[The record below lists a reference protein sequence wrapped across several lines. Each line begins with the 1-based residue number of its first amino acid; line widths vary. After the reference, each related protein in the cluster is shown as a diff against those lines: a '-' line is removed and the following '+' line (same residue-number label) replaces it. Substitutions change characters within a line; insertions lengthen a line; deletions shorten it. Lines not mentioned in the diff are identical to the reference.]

1 MSLSRVPRTGEIRSI
16 ETTLDLLSMKAYIK
30 DGVRVSLSKQ
40 KFTHWFPVYLGG
52 EFQNEEKVLFL
63 AEHSISMLCEN
74 STRKFEPLMVLQVLP
89 KLLVTLVVEMMQES
103 THTSIQALRVFVY
116 FYRLFGLLLERYPEV
131 RKELDQRIA
140 LFKEDESNRVKDK
153 CSSLGDLLTY
163 SLISEKHSLNSILQ
177 EYLGESLDRQVMWML
192 KDVPE
197 LGEVEGEKGEEK
209 KETFVDEKRD
219 EVAFKTNIVSNRVLL
234 FFFHFFNKISK
245 EGSKVFPLLD
255 SHFGQLHEQAEE
267 EL

>member
-52 EFQNEEKVLFL
+52 EFQKEDKILFL

-74 STRKFEPLMVLQVLP
+74 STRKFEPLMILQVLP
-89 KLLVTLVVEMMQES
+89 KLLVTLVVEMMQEA

-131 RKELDQRIA
+131 RGELDKRIA
-140 LFKEDESNRVKDK
+140 DFKADESNRVKDK

-163 SLISEKHSLNSILQ
+163 ALISEKHGLSSIL
-177 EYLGESLDRQVMWML
+177 EDYLGESLDRQVMWML
-192 KDVPE
+192 RDVPE
-197 LGEVEGEKGEEK
+197 LGEVEEEG
-209 KETFVDEKRD
+209 KETFMDEKRD

-234 FFFHFFNKISK
+234 FFFHFSHKIAKGKTDSLFS
-245 EGSKVFPLLD
+245 GLD
-255 SHFGQLHEQAEE
+255 
-267 EL
+267 

>member
-1 MSLSRVPRTGEIRSI
+1 
-16 ETTLDLLSMKAYIK
+16 
-30 DGVRVSLSKQ
+30 
-40 KFTHWFPVYLGG
+40 
-52 EFQNEEKVLFL
+52 
-63 AEHSISMLCEN
+63 
-74 STRKFEPLMVLQVLP
+74 MVLQVLP

-163 SLISEKHSLNSILQ
+163 SLISEKHSLTSILQ

-267 EL
+267 ELQKYCEKIRDVKSFTHFFIELGLPQLSKKELTHKLRTAVLNSLKKKYHGD

>member
-1 MSLSRVPRTGEIRSI
+1 M
-16 ETTLDLLSMKAYIK
+16 
-30 DGVRVSLSKQ
+30 
-40 KFTHWFPVYLGG
+40 YLGG
-52 EFQNEEKVLFL
+52 EFQKEEKVLFL

-89 KLLVTLVVEMMQES
+89 KLLVTLVVEMMQEA

-116 FYRLFGLLLERYPEV
+116 FFRLFELFLERYPEV
-131 RKELDQRIA
+131 RKELNQRMDN
-140 LFKEDESNRVKDK
+140 FKADESNRVKDK

-163 SLISEKHSLNSILQ
+163 ALVSRKHNLGSILQ

-192 KDVPE
+192 RDVPE
-197 LGEVEGEKGEEK
+197 LGEVVSGEEEM

-234 FFFHFFNKISK
+234 FFFHFSK
-245 EGSKVFPLLD
+245 KAAGEGP
-255 SHFGQLHEQAEE
+255 
-267 EL
+267 